1 VSDTSITLRE
11 QWQAFLNS
19 NGLSMLVNNKTLNLS
34 KLPEDL
40 RVTWQRATVIVEQGA
55 TENVQVHL
63 YKLSEEEV
71 SVEELEPSDGDN
83 EWTAACDN
91 LTLPHIS
98 LDGVWDSLILAPGI
112 KTSLLQYALSA
123 LFFSDMGVSPNIV
136 SWNHLLLLPG
146 PPGTGKTSLCHAL
159 VQTLAI

>member
-1 VSDTSITLRE
+1 MPLR
-11 QWQAFLNS
+11 QH
-19 NGLSMLVNNKTLNLS
+19 
-34 KLPEDL
+34 
-40 RVTWQRATVIVEQGA
+40 
-55 TENVQVHL
+55 VQVHL

-71 SVEELEPSDGDN
+71 TVEELEPSDGDN

-159 VQTLAI
+159 AQTLAI